1 MLIKTESEREN
12 LINFGSLTKTSFH
25 SRHPTAFVNI
35 FIFRVLESNL
45 EFAKI
50 VRDVKMN
57 SKKITKRK
65 KRIRYPK
72 NFDPL
77 NPGP

>member
-1 MLIKTESEREN
+1 MFIKTESEREN
-12 LINFGSLTKTSFH
+12 LINSGGLTKTSFH
-25 SRHPTAFVNI
+25 SRHATTIVNT
-35 FIFRVLESNL
+35 FILRVLESNL

-50 VRDVKMN
+50 VRDAKMN

-65 KRIRYPK
+65 KRVRYPK